1 MRRLLLIDGHAIIH
15 RAFHALPMLTTKDG
29 MPTNAIY
36 GFFGMMQK
44 ALADLQPD
52 QVIVAFDTPAPTFR
66 KKLLEEYQAKRPSM
80 QDELKVQI
88 PVIKELLDVAPI
100 CRMEREGFEAD
111 DIIGTLVELHR
122 NTHTEV
128 LILTGDRDMLQLVN
142 SYTKVI
148 MPKIGL
154 STISI
159 FDAQAVQEK
168 LGIGPELVADFKA
181 LSGDASDNYGGIKGL
196 GPKTAT
202 KLLLTYG
209 TIDNIYAQINA
220 VQPKKLQNLLKEHQE
235 LVIFLKKIATIR
247 RDVQLTLPASYNVP
261 HPFSEELKQRFISY
275 QMKSLLKKYYNID
288 LNTLNQPAK
297 HQARPAAKTTPDDSQ
312 PGLL

>member
-1 MRRLLLIDGHAIIH
+1 MRKLLLIDGHAIIH

-36 GFFGMMQK
+36 GFFGMLQK

-52 QVIVAFDTPAPTFR
+52 HVIVAFDTPAPTFR

-88 PVIKELLDVAPI
+88 PVIKELLDAAPI
-100 CRMEREGFEAD
+100 CRMEQEGFEAD
-111 DIIGTLVELHR
+111 DIIGTLVELHK
-122 NTHTEV
+122 NTNSEV
-128 LILTGDRDMLQLVN
+128 LILTGDRDILQLVN

-202 KLLLTYG
+202 KLLLTHG
-209 TIDNIYAQINA
+209 TIDQIYEQIDA
-220 VQPKKLQNLLKEHQE
+220 VQPEKLQNLLKEHQE
-235 LVIFLKKIATIR
+235 HVILLKQIATIR
-247 RDVQLTLPASYNVP
+247 RDVPVTLPASYDVP

-297 HQARPAAKTTPDDSQ
+297 HPAKSVSEKKTDDSQ
-312 PGLL
+312 PSLL